1 MADKFY
7 HMKVI
12 GGFRKRFGAVIRTE
26 CTLIWTEEPVK
37 GENREQRQ
45 SI

>member
-1 MADKFY
+1 MANRFY

-12 GGFRKRFGAVIRTE
+12 GGFRKRFGAVMGTE
-26 CTLIWTEEPVK
+26 CILIRAEEPVK

-45 SI
+45 SV